1 MKCVFSA
8 TPNGLVNPPRKFHGS
23 FINKTTLSRSQTL
36 FFYYVI
42 YLLSFLSS
50 NSLHRLVSGGSYALF
65 LEVMSITLVIPCQ

>member
-1 MKCVFSA
+1 MNGVFSA
-8 TPNGLVNPPRKFHGS
+8 TPSGLVNPPHNFHGS
-23 FINKTTLSRSQTL
+23 FINKTTLSRSQT

-65 LEVMSITLVIPCQ
+65 LEVMSITLVIHSR